1 MKKTSIFLV
10 LVTLLGMQLSAQD
23 ASTTSTAAWIDS
35 LVVSPTSLQW
45 SADSCDAKTITSSYE
60 ELNEKYRK

>member
-35 LVVSPTSLQW
+35 LVVSPTSLWW
-45 SADSCDAKTITSSYE
+45 SADSCDAKTISVGTSALFIVSG
-60 ELNEKYRK
+60 L